1 MIGKDKK
8 GKNKLCQ
15 TAGETI
21 TETLISTLMISMIFM
36 IIVGAVV
43 TAARINADNKNEVVV
58 FSHATTPSTESIS
71 LGISSGGSQVFSAGN
86 GSMDENKVTLY
97 KTDGDYYY
105 FEVN

>member
-1 MIGKDKK
+1 MIRICKK
-8 GKNKLCQ
+8 RLLQ

-21 TETLISTLMISMIFM
+21 TETLVSTLMISMIFM

-43 TAARINADNKNEVVV
+43 TAAKINSRNKNEDVA
-58 FSHATTPSTESIS
+58 FSHATVASSESIS
-71 LGISSGGSQVFSAGN
+71 LGISAEGSEVFSAGN
-86 GSMDENKVTLY
+86 GSMDVNKVTLY